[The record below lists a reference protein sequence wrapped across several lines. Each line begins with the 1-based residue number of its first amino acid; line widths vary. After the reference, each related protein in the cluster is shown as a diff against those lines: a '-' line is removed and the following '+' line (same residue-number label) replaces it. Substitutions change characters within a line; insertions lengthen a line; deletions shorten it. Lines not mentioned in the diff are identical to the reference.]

1 MEEIKTELAEIK
13 SILKTLANDKAEKE
27 EVEKEAQEVLEKKQT
42 LQTIDRDLSS
52 ILRNM
57 KNLI

>member
-1 MEEIKTELAEIK
+1 MEEIKIELAEIK
-13 SILKTLANDKAEKE
+13 SILKTLVDDKTEKE
-27 EVEKEAQEVLEKKQT
+27 EVEKEAKEVLEKKQT